1 MLATE
6 NYARLS
12 RPVGCRLAGKPY
24 FTISIHP
31 HKREGGTVIKWMT
44 TIWVAVQWN
53 NRLIAEIRYAHIIM
67 VAAALL
73 AIIVVNVTRKK
84 AK

>member
-1 MLATE
+1 M
-6 NYARLS
+6 
-12 RPVGCRLAGKPY
+12 
-24 FTISIHP
+24 
-31 HKREGGTVIKWMT
+31 IKWMT